1 MKPDVIM
8 ARTKCQNGNES
19 WLQVNPIERYLH
31 QNDIKI
37 LNWMENKGIVTQ
49 VPEKFQS
56 QFDDVL
62 HSHTEIDSFGAP

>member
-1 MKPDVIM
+1 
-8 ARTKCQNGNES
+8 
-19 WLQVNPIERYLH
+19 
-31 QNDIKI
+31 
-37 LNWMENKGIVTQ
+37 MENKGIVTE